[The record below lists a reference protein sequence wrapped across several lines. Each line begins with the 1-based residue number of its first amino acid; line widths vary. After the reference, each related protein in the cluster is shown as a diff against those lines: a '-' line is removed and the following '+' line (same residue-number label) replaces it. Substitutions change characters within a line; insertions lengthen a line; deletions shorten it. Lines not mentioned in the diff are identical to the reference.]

1 MHYSMKQN
9 NEHQREE
16 KQKMV
21 NPFAI
26 SFRRQ
31 KGTANL
37 VLLCVIHWNNSLP
50 QNTSRRK
57 F

>member
-16 KQKMV
+16 KQKKV